1 MHTNV
6 QARAYYDEIRLSFY
20 SVHYSTAVV
29 KMSLNYSASVI
40 DSFGGTCHSVVFTV
54 GRLMKKW
61 AKDCATLLEIA
72 RLNDDHSVRK
82 QRKDGYNVVK
92 MI

>member
-54 GRLMKKW
+54 GRVMKKW
-61 AKDCATLLEIA
+61 AKDCAALLEIA

-82 QRKDGYNVVK
+82 QRKDGYNVVQ